1 MNVPFEMR
9 SPENLHGRFTDGVKR
24 TPQQRR
30 TIMKKFTAVSILALT
45 LVSGGAAFAQ
55 TTPPAAPSTAPA
67 VTAPVAP
74 PAAVKPA
81 MPSAATPS
89 SMTPAAAPAVTM
101 DPAFEAKFKAADKDG
116 KGFIEGAALEAY
128 KPVMT
133 QVDTNKDGKISRA
146 EFAAAAKAGIIK

>member
-1 MNVPFEMR
+1 
-9 SPENLHGRFTDGVKR
+9 
-24 TPQQRR
+24 
-30 TIMKKFTAVSILALT
+30 MKKFTSVSILALA

-81 MPSAATPS
+81 TPSA
-89 SMTPAAAPAVTM
+89 MTPAVAPAVTM
-101 DPAFEAKFKAADKDG
+101 EPAFEAKFKAADKDG
-116 KGFIEGAALEAY
+116 KGFIEGAALETY